1 MVDLGVLVAATHR
14 KQPGRI
20 RGGRGSV
27 VVQETF
33 YQTVAQLSFTL
44 LGLWW
49 LVLQTKYREWI
60 GNPVVGG
67 WRPLSRSIFLPGAMS
82 LLALL
87 AGSNRVIWQ
96 VAFVVAGCFGIIAV
110 IVSVRDAARIGSAGA
125 WSLLFGQGARL
136 VTLVLYGGIVV
147 VALIPDVVSALGG
160 VPLTVTGILVSLLVV
175 LGLVLAWA
183 YFVEPDS
190 SEN

>member
-1 MVDLGVLVAATHR
+1 VFSDAPEEVGADHR
-14 KQPGRI
+14 GK
-20 RGGRGSV
+20 GSV

-60 GNPVVGG
+60 GNPVRRRMVTTIS
-67 WRPLSRSIFLPGAMS
+67 LYFLLPGAMS

-96 VAFVVAGCFGIIAV
+96 VAFVVAGCSGMIAV
-110 IVSVRDAARIGSAGA
+110 MVFVRDAARIGSASA

-147 VALIPDVVSALGG
+147 VALIPDAVSDLGG

-175 LGLVLAWA
+175 LGLALAWA
-183 YFVEPDS
+183 YFVEPAS
-190 SEN
+190 SES